1 MRYTLYYSPA
11 TASQVL
17 HWMLIELGE
26 SFEAIKVDTKKGE
39 QKSPAYLAIN
49 PSGHVP
55 ALIVDGRAQA
65 EAAAMLMLLA
75 ERDPEGRF
83 DVPAGAP
90 ERADYLQGM
99 FYLANT
105 VQPAFR
111 AWFYPHEPA
120 GAEQAEAA
128 MAQAREKLEAA
139 FTRLDATMADG
150 RPYRLGERL
159 TALDFMTTMLL
170 RWSRNMPK
178 PATDWPHLKAYV
190 DRMRAMPSLREVHV
204 REGVT
209 DWIDG

>member
-11 TASQVL
+11 TASQAV
-17 HWMLIELGE
+17 HWMLIELGV
-26 SFEAIKVDTKKGE
+26 SFEAVKVDIDKDEHRST
-39 QKSPAYLAIN
+39 AYLAIN
-49 PSGHVP
+49 PAGHVP
-55 ALIVDGRAQA
+55 ALIVDGQAHA

-83 DVPAGAP
+83 DVPAGSP
-90 ERADYLQGM
+90 GRADYLQGM

-111 AWFYPHEPA
+111 AWFYAHEPA
-120 GAEQAEAA
+120 GPEHADAVKAK
-128 MAQAREKLEAA
+128 AREKLETA
-139 FTRLDATMADG
+139 FARLDATLADG

-178 PATDWPHLKAYV
+178 PATAWPNLKAYA
-190 DRMRAMPSLREVHV
+190 DRMRAMPSLQEVHA

-209 DWIDG
+209 DWING